1 MNTPIYIGVT
11 DTDWY
16 RFHLNA
22 SSTEVNFWRPG
33 SGSFKVLDYGQPFV
47 FKLKSPVNK
56 IVGFG
61 FFAGYHRLPVSMA
74 WYVFGKGNGTPDV
87 AALRSRLSHMA
98 DRNNIG
104 AVSAQADPEIGCIAL
119 SDCVFLPEQLA
130 LDAPSDWKPN
140 IVSGKTY
147 GSDQGFNEVMWHW
160 IRANKPEADM
170 VRDPID
176 ITDIE
181 PDVVPAQFGDAYL
194 TRGRL
199 GQSGFRLQIL
209 KNYENTCVFTGEHTL
224 PVLQAAHIRPVSTF
238 RNNAITNGILL
249 RADVHILYDQGLVG
263 IDQDYKL
270 RVSPAIRE
278 QYLNGVN
285 YYAHDSQSV
294 RKLPD
299 IPTHRPNRDHLA
311 WHMENVFV
319 K

>member
-16 RFHLNA
+16 RFHLKA
-22 SSTEVNFWRPG
+22 GSKDVNFWRPG
-33 SGSFKVLDYGQPFV
+33 GGAFKALDYGQPFV

-56 IVGFG
+56 LVGFG

-74 WYVFGKGNGTPDV
+74 WYVFGSGNGTPDV
-87 AALRSRLSHMA
+87 SVLRSRLLAMA

-104 AVSAQADPEIGCIAL
+104 SVSGQSDPEIGCIAL
-119 SDCVFLPEQLA
+119 SDCVFLPHGLT

-147 GSDQGFNEVMWHW
+147 DSDDGFNEVMWHW
-160 IRANKPEADM
+160 IRANVPQPAV

-176 ITDIE
+176 ITE
-181 PDVVPAQFGDAYL
+181 PDSDIVPAHFGDAYL

-224 PVLQAAHIRPVSTF
+224 PVLQAAHIKPVSTF
-238 RNNAITNGILL
+238 RNNAVTNGVLL

-263 IDQDYKL
+263 IDQDYRL

-285 YYAHDSQSV
+285 YYAHDGQPV
-294 RKLPD
+294 RKLPE
-299 IPTHRPNRDHLA
+299 IPSLRPCREHLA

>member
-22 SSTEVNFWRPG
+22 GSNEVNFWRPG
-33 SGSFKVLDYGQPFV
+33 GGTFKALDYGQPFV

-56 IVGFG
+56 LVGFG
-61 FFAGYHRLPVSMA
+61 FFVGYHRLPVSMA
-74 WYVFGKGNGTPDV
+74 WYVFGSGNGTPDV
-87 AALRSRLSHMA
+87 SVLRSRLAKMA
-98 DRNNIG
+98 ERNNIG
-104 AVSAQADPEIGCIAL
+104 TMSAQSDPEIGCIGL
-119 SDCVFLPEQLA
+119 SDCVFLPVEQSIE
-130 LDAPSDWKPN
+130 PPTDWKAT
-140 IVSGKTY
+140 IQRGKTY
-147 GSDQGFNEVMWHW
+147 YPDQDFNEVMWHW
-160 IRANKPEADM
+160 IRANRPEPAI

-176 ITDIE
+176 IAE
-181 PDVVPAQFGDAYL
+181 PDSDVVPAQFGGAYL

-224 PVLQAAHIRPVSTF
+224 PVLQAAHIKPVSTF
-238 RNNAITNGILL
+238 RNNAITNGVLL

-270 RVSPAIRE
+270 RVSPVIRE

-285 YYAHDSQSV
+285 YYAHDGQPV
-294 RKLPD
+294 RKLPEMQA
-299 IPTHRPNRDHLA
+299 HRPNRDHLA

-319 K
+319 R